1 VADGQALD
9 PLAELEVVDQVDVQP
24 GAAVAAAPGPARSRA
39 RRAASAPSRR
49 AAGANSRIRSAVLR
63 GRPYHAG
70 STTEARRSTPEAA
83 NTSAQA
89 GSHPGWRAKNPS
101 TMSDCLNT

>member
-9 PLAELEVVDQVDVQP
+9 PVAEPEVVDQVDVQP
-24 GAAVAAAPGPARSRA
+24 GAAVAGAGDGQQVADLGGRPRPGPVQ
-39 RRAASAPSRR
+39 
-49 AAGANSRIRSAVLR
+49 AGANSRIRSAVLR
-63 GRPYHAG
+63 GRAYQVG

-89 GSHPGWRAKNPS
+89 GSQPGWRAKNPS
-101 TMSDCLNT
+101 TISDCLNT